1 MTDRRGELQL
11 ARMDKG
17 PTIAQ
22 VDARLVRLEKQI
34 GMLFEHLGIDQPD
47 GSEGIPSEVVQLARD
62 GKQMHAIKRYMELSG
77 ADMTSAQQVVLGIT
91 Q

>member
-1 MTDRRGELQL
+1 
-11 ARMDKG
+11 MDQG

-22 VDARLVRLEKQI
+22 IDARLVRIEKQ
-34 GMLFEHLGIDQPD
+34 MTQLFGHLGLEQPD
-47 GSEGIPSEVVQLARD
+47 GSDGIPSEVVQLARE

-77 ADMTSAQQVVLGIT
+77 ADMTTAQQVVLGIT